1 MSSPGNKKDR
11 LLNEIIS
18 SKKKKKKKEKE
29 KNKSALAFHFY

>member
-18 SKKKKKKKEKE
+18 SKKKIEQKCSRSPLLL
-29 KNKSALAFHFY
+29 NWD